1 MNDISKDFWES
12 HSLTFL
18 EMAFR
23 TDRQERLSQADG
35 RGGKTG
41 DCGDSV
47 EFFLMLDGDRIKTLA
62 YMLNGCINTN
72 ACANAIIEL
81 VEGKTIE
88 KAWELQPQDVA
99 DYLKS
104 LPVDHFHCAELAIG
118 ALYLTLAN
126 VSEAKRSPWKKLYNR

>member
-1 MNDISKDFWES
+1 MNDIPKDFWES
-12 HSLTFL
+12 HSLKFL

-23 TDRQERLSQADG
+23 TDRQECLSHADG

-47 EFFLMLDGDRIKTLA
+47 EFFILLDGDRIKTLA
-62 YMLNGCINTN
+62 YTLNGCINTN

-81 VEGKTIE
+81 IEGKTIE

-99 DYLKS
+99 DYLES
-104 LPVDHFHCAELAIG
+104 LPNDHFHCAELTIG
-118 ALYLTLAN
+118 ALYLTLSNA
-126 VSEAKRSPWKKLYNR
+126 SETKRSPWKKLYNR